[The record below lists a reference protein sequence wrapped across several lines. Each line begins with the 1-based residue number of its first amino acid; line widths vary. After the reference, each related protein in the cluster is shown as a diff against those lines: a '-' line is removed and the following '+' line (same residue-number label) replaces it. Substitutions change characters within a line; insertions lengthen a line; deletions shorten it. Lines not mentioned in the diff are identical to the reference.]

1 VTLRRPPQALFVTW
15 ERHRRTR
22 EIARAFGATLLE
34 VTASGG
40 RLTRYARLLARTTWA
55 LASRRPDVLFVQC
68 PSIVLGVWCAL
79 LKPLFRYRLIA
90 DLHNEA
96 VEPFNY
102 SFGIYRLLLRLI
114 RRAADVSLVTND
126 ALETI
131 VNGTGG
137 RAFVLPDK
145 VPDLGARQGDTR
157 APEGAAQ
164 VVFICT
170 FAPDE
175 PVLEVIEAARL
186 LGPRVRLQI
195 TGNPS
200 PLKRPLELPPHVTL
214 TGFLDDESYEALL
227 ANADV
232 LIDLTRMDNCLVC
245 GAYEAVALQ
254 KPLVTSDTRALR
266 RYFRKGAI
274 YARHDPQSLADAI
287 ACAVAGR
294 ERLAAEMQELERELR
309 DHWAGRG
316 HALAHL
322 LQLEVR

>member
-1 VTLRRPPQALFVTW
+1 MTW

-22 EIARAFGATLLE
+22 EIARTFGATLLE
-34 VTASGG
+34 VTATGG
-40 RLTRYARLLARTTWA
+40 RVTRYVRLLARTTWA

-79 LKPLFRYRLIA
+79 LKPVLRYRLIA
-90 DLHNEA
+90 DIHNEA

-126 ALETI
+126 ALEAI

-145 VPDLGARQGDTR
+145 VPDLGVRGSERR
-157 APEGAAQ
+157 ALNGPAQ

-175 PVLEVIEAARL
+175 PVHDVIEAARL
-186 LGPRVRLQI
+186 LGPRVQLHI
-195 TGNPS
+195 TGNPA
-200 PLKRPLELPPHVTL
+200 PLQGRLELPAHVSL
-214 TGFLDDESYEALL
+214 TGFLDDDAYEGLL

-294 ERLAAEMQELERELR
+294 ERLAAEMQELKRELH
-309 DHWAGRG
+309 DHWTGRG
-316 HALAHL
+316 NALAHM